1 MMKKME
7 KEIRNLGNIELRA
20 AEDGN
25 SRHVEGYAMV
35 FDSQSEFLGFYET
48 IERGAITEELVNS
61 SDIFA
66 TFNHDMNKVFARSNQ
81 GEGSL
86 SLSVDEKGLKFEFD
100 VPNTDLGDE
109 LLEYMRRGDI
119 NKCSFAFALDPSDD
133 EAETWESKD
142 GVYFRTIHKIAA
154 LFDVSIVWTPA
165 YADTEVSKR
174 AKDKI
179 DALENE
185 RIAKINTDLDKKL
198 NEIEELA
205 KLQ

>member
-205 KLQ
+205 KL

>member
-1 MMKKME
+1 MKKME

-48 IERGAITEELVNS
+48 IERGAITQELVDEC
-61 SDIFA
+61 DIFA
-66 TFNHDMNKVFARSNQ
+66 TFNHDMNKVFARSNKTQ
-81 GEGSL
+81 GSL

-100 VPNTDLGDE
+100 VPNTALGDE
-109 LLEYMRRGDI
+109 LLEYMKRGDI
-119 NKCSFAFALDPSDD
+119 NKCSFAFALDPNDD

-154 LFDVSIVWTPA
+154 LFDISVVWTPA
-165 YADTEVSKR
+165 YTDTEVFKR

-185 RIAKINTDLDKKL
+185 RIAKINTDLDEKL

-205 KLQ
+205 KL

>member
-1 MMKKME
+1 ME

-35 FDSQSEFLGFYET
+35 FDSQSDFLGFYET
-48 IERGAITEELVNS
+48 IERGAITQELVDEC
-61 SDIFA
+61 DIFA
-66 TFNHDMNKVFARSNQ
+66 TFNHDMNKVFARSNKTQ
-81 GEGSL
+81 GSL

-100 VPNTDLGDE
+100 VPNTALGDE

-119 NKCSFAFALDPSDD
+119 NKCSFAFALDPNDD

-154 LFDVSIVWTPA
+154 LYDIAICWVPA
-165 YADTEVSKR
+165 YSDTEVSKR

-185 RIAKINTDLDKKL
+185 RIAKINTELDEKL

-205 KLQ
+205 KL

>member
-1 MMKKME
+1 ME

-48 IERGAITEELVNS
+48 IERGAITQELVDEC
-61 SDIFA
+61 DIFA
-66 TFNHDMNKVFARSNQ
+66 TFNHDMNKVFARSNKTQ
-81 GEGSL
+81 GSL

-100 VPNTDLGDE
+100 VPNTALGDE
-109 LLEYMRRGDI
+109 LLEYMKRGDI
-119 NKCSFAFALDPSDD
+119 NKCSFAFALDPNDD

-154 LFDVSIVWTPA
+154 LFDISVVWTPA
-165 YADTEVSKR
+165 YTDTEVFKR

-185 RIAKINTDLDKKL
+185 RIAKINTDLDEKL

-205 KLQ
+205 KL